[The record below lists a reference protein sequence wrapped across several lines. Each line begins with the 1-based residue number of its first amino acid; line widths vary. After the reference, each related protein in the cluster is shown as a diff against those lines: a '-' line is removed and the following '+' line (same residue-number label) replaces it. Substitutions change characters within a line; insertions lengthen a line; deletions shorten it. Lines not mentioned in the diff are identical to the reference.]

1 MLRFI
6 NSDLIEN
13 NYLRIILLVIIICFL
28 TYLQY
33 YKYSKKIEGGWPQ
46 GVVRGPKYKNYIGYF
61 IIYFVIPKFF
71 DVNNG
76 ILNLINIVGFVTTFF
91 TSLYAGN
98 QIFGINLI
106 LIIISLFI

>member
-1 MLRFI
+1 MLSVI

-33 YKYSKKIEGGWPQ
+33 TTYTKKLKGGWPQ
-46 GVVRGPKYKNYIGYF
+46 GVIRGPYYKNYIGYF

-76 ILNLINIVGFVTTFF
+76 ILNLINIVGFVMTFF
-91 TSLYAGN
+91 SSVPAGD
-98 QIFGINLI
+98 QIIAINLI
-106 LIIISLFI
+106 LITISFFI

>member
-1 MLRFI
+1 MLRVI
-6 NSDLIEN
+6 NSDLVEN
-13 NYLRIILLVIIICFL
+13 IYLRIILLVIIICFL

-46 GVVRGPKYKNYIGYF
+46 GSVRGPKYKNYIGYF

-76 ILNLINIVGFVTTFF
+76 ILNLINIVGFVITFF
-91 TSLYAGN
+91 SSLPAGEK
-98 QIFGINLI
+98 IIAINLI
-106 LIIISLFI
+106 LITLSLFI

>member
-1 MLRFI
+1 MLRVI

-13 NYLRIILLVIIICFL
+13 NYLRILLLVIIICFL

-33 YKYSKKIEGGWPQ
+33 TTYTKKVKGGWPQ

-76 ILNLINIVGFVTTFF
+76 ILNLINIVGFVITFF
-91 TSLYAGN
+91 HLYL
-98 QIFGINLI
+98 QVIKLMQ
-106 LIIISLFI
+106 